1 VNPFVKYTLAR
12 VGLFAVVAAVM
23 LVLPLPIN
31 VLLKLMIAVLLS
43 AILALVLLKGM
54 REEVAVHLSARAEQ
68 RAAEKERLRAALAGE
83 DWDRPD
89 GRDGRDR
96 WDAPDRWDG
105 RDGADGG
112 TEGDGS
118 AQPTR

>member
-83 DWDRPD
+83 DWDGPD
-89 GRDGRDR
+89 GPGG
-96 WDAPDRWDG
+96 A
-105 RDGADGG
+105 DGADGATDSG
-112 TEGDGS
+112 GP
-118 AQPTR
+118 AHPTR

>member
-1 VNPFVKYTLAR
+1 MNPFVKYTLAR
-12 VGLFAVVAAVM
+12 AGLFAVVAAVM

-54 REEVAVHLSARAEQ
+54 RAEVAVHLSARAEQ

-83 DWDRPD
+83 DWDGP
-89 GRDGRDR
+89 
-96 WDAPDRWDG
+96 
-105 RDGADGG
+105 DGADDG
-112 TEGDGS
+112 TDSGEP